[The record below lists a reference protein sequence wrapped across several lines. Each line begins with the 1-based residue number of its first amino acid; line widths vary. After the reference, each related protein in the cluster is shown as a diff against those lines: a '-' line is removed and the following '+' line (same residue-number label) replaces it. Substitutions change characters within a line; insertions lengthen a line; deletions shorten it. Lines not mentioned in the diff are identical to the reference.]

1 MGAEKKKVD
10 KRRDNKETEEWMGGG
25 RVGEKRSKR
34 GGLVEGDQ
42 GKGCQEARGTGE

>member
-1 MGAEKKKVD
+1 MD
-10 KRRDNKETEEWMGGG
+10 KRRDNLVTREWMGGG
-25 RVGEKRSKR
+25 LVEEKRNKR